1 MKSCCMANMIML
13 HVDIIYLVYDNR
25 TFRIVFLIAILIFE
39 IEVSRCSLPKILS
52 WKIPD
57 NSFYNVVKQTLE
69 IKNANVQKIIIKKHR
84 L

>member
-1 MKSCCMANMIML
+1 MFMKSCCMANMIML
-13 HVDIIYLVYDNR
+13 HV
-25 TFRIVFLIAILIFE
+25 VFLIAILIFE

-69 IKNANVQKIIIKKHR
+69 IKNANVQKIIIKKPR